1 MTKFDQLFAQIAQ
14 DANLFKP
21 AFDTRCKHYALNGL
35 TARASECGLI
45 RIIDCRVGKRVKWSV
60 AHRVG
65 YKLAFG
71 GITEQDFAQ
80 MVL

>member
-14 DANLFKP
+14 EQNLFTP

-35 TARASECGLI
+35 TARASDCGLI
-45 RIIDCRVGKRVKWSV
+45 RIIDCRVGKTVKWSA

-65 YKLAFG
+65 SKVMFG
-71 GITEQDFAQ
+71 GITEQEFATLS
-80 MVL
+80 V